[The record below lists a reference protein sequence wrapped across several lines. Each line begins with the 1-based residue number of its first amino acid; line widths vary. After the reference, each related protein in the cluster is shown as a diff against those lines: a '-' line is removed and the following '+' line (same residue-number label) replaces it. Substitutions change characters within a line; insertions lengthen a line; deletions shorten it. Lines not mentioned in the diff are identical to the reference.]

1 MIILALFLIVIAVID
16 GIAGT
21 KRPGLRQP
29 GSLALIIALAAIA
42 AGLGHLLYHD
52 KSISLVILLTLTA
65 GCTLWLRLRNGSAG
79 KHGWFAIAALA
90 LMLATAGLM
99 IPALVPPPT
108 AQNSPL
114 VQHLG
119 TYLANLPWP
128 QLQMLEPGPALLIPA
143 LLLFLGPTAN
153 ALVRTIMT
161 RIRNVDYEA
170 SARQLKGGRYIG
182 PLERWLIFGL
192 AIAGEPT
199 AAALVIS
206 AKSIIRFPELQSK
219 AVRPTPVASPTAP
232 AEAPS
237 QVIDELTEYFLIGSL
252 LSWLLALGAAV
263 PISSLAAA
271 G

>member
-1 MIILALFLIVIAVID
+1 MITLALFLIMIAVVD
-16 GIAGT
+16 GIAGA
-21 KRPGLRQP
+21 KRPGLGEP
-29 GSLALIIALAAIA
+29 GSLALIITLAAIA
-42 AGLGHLLYHD
+42 AGLGHLLYRD
-52 KSISLVILLTLTA
+52 KDISLAILLTLTG
-65 GCTLWLRLRNGSAG
+65 GCILWLRLRNEPTG
-79 KHGWFAIAALA
+79 KHGWFAIAALI
-90 LMLATAGLM
+90 LMLAIAGLI
-99 IPALVPPPT
+99 IPALIPPQT
-108 AQNSPL
+108 AQNSTL
-114 VQHLG
+114 AHHLN

-128 QLQMLEPGPALLIPA
+128 QLQMLEPGPVLLIPA

-153 ALVRTIMT
+153 ALVRTVMSQ
-161 RIRNVDYEA
+161 IRNVDYEA

-219 AVRPTPVASPTAP
+219 AERPTPLASPTAP

-237 QVIDELTEYFLIGSL
+237 KVIDELTEYFLIGSL